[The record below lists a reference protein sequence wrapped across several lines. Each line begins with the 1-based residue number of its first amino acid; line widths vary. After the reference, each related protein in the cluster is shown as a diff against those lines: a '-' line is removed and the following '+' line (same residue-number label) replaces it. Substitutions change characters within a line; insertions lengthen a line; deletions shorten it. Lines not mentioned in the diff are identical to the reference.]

1 MNRFNKFNK
10 GDRLSANALNS
21 LVDSLPKYDNITAN
35 GLYTDCGNGQVIIQ
49 TGKDKFGAV
58 GEVGEKIEKKLY
70 PFKVKWCSH
79 SETVQTSGEWQI
91 YLPTGCVTINS
102 QPVVPTNTIPSNP

>member
-58 GEVGEKIEKKLY
+58 GEVVEKSEKKLY
-70 PFKVKWCSH
+70 PFMIQLYVVYKRYV
-79 SETVQTSGEWQI
+79 SGK
-91 YLPTGCVTINS
+91 
-102 QPVVPTNTIPSNP
+102 NTKTMKAERKRWTKRIIKDGVLH